1 MFPEAAVF
9 RLSKKSKNGIM
20 PLELIRRDRTAMKKF
35 SLLFLSLFTL
45 FSLSAC
51 GRQEGPPPED
61 GTARETVQL
70 TVWGA
75 EEDEALL

>member
-1 MFPEAAVF
+1 
-9 RLSKKSKNGIM
+9 
-20 PLELIRRDRTAMKKF
+20 MKKI

-45 FSLSAC
+45 LSLSAC

-75 EEDEALL
+75 EEDEALLQGMVASFQRPDAGQADIQST